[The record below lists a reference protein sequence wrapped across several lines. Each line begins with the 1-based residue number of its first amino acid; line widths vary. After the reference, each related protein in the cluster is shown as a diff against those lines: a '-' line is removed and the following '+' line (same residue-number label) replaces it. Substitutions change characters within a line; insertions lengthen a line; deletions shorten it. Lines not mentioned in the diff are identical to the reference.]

1 MAYFINTG
9 SQTYLSSAAV
19 PQFRFVTVASGTGK
33 ATTTGAGAAA
43 DAVSMTATSATDQ
56 VFTGQ
61 VDGLAQVE
69 SSATIA
75 IGANIASTANG
86 RAVTAATGNVILGKA
101 REAAVAGQIMVVEIN
116 RAGTVSP

>member
-9 SQTYLSSAAV
+9 SQTYLSAAAI

-33 ATTTGAGAAA
+33 ANVTGAGAAA
-43 DAVSMTATSATDQ
+43 DAVSMNSTSATDQ

-69 SSATIA
+69 ASATIA

>member
-9 SQTYLSSAAV
+9 SQTYLSSAAI

-33 ATTTGAGAAA
+33 ANVTGAGLAA
-43 DAVSMTATSATDQ
+43 DAVSMNSTSATDQ

-69 SSATIA
+69 AVGSIA
-75 IGANIASTANG
+75 IGANVASSANG
-86 RAVTAATGNVILGKA
+86 RATAAATGNIILGKA
-101 REAAVAGQIMVVEIN
+101 REAAVSGQIIVVEIS